1 MATQLPCW
9 SVIKSN
15 NNHILPCGV
24 GWKCFADSPLL
35 LRPRLPVHRNHGS
48 NDYPAQYRCT
58 TTPAPSRTSH
68 LISGSHHPGK
78 AGISQPK
85 AVLDNMSVITPPD
98 VSPLPKTYRGALYNR
113 STRESLPIPHAKN
126 HIRQMRCLIPCHKL
140 FSLFFPL

>member
-1 MATQLPCW
+1 VVLDENVFP
-9 SVIKSN
+9 
-15 NNHILPCGV
+15 
-24 GWKCFADSPLL
+24 FADSPLL

-98 VSPLPKTYRGALYNR
+98 VSPLPKTYRGAL
-113 STRESLPIPHAKN
+113 SDPHGKAF
-126 HIRQMRCLIPCHKL
+126 L
-140 FSLFFPL
+140 FRMQKIISGKCVVSFRVTNFSHYFFACS